1 MLQDTTNVSVTSGNH
16 DEETSDIADA
26 AFGEKIPDSEYLTGW
41 KLHLTIL
48 FRLLLAL
55 FAVQM
60 EATIVSTSVIA
71 ITNELRGFSMSSWIF
86 TGFLLTYSGFVIIWA
101 KLSDIYGRKPLLLAS
116 LFIFTAFSGGCGA
129 AQTLTQLIVC
139 RCLQG
144 LGASGVYSLVII
156 IFFEMVPPHAFPK
169 YTAIVTMSITMST
182 TFGPLIGG
190 AINNHTTWRWVFLLN
205 CPLGALSLLGLIILM
220 PTVFPNQ
227 RYLAQLSNNPPPSKF
242 SFQSLNRVDG
252 LGAMLLLGASVLLI
266 TALQQAADGKSFA
279 AAVVLPLLVISG
291 VMWVAFVAWSWFVT
305 TKRTLPEPIFP
316 WRFIKSRVC
325 IGLVL
330 NTFFTGTIITVATI
344 QIPQRF
350 QTVNGDSAF
359 VAGTR
364 LIPFSIMVPMGAV
377 ISALIIGKTRIPPI
391 YFLFAGGLLEVAGTA
406 GLCVTP
412 TTWKIWPPQYV
423 FQILAGTGVG
433 FFNGT
438 LTLLVPFI
446 VEKRDLGV
454 GTGAVAQFKVLGGMA
469 ILAVV
474 TSVMNRVIR
483 SELERILPT
492 EQVQLLLETTN
503 VIAKFPPEIQ
513 EQVRHIFGRGYN
525 LQMKIMI
532 GFGAA
537 QIPSTLLM
545 WTKKPIMVE
554 KK

>member
-1 MLQDTTNVSVTSGNH
+1 MLQDTTNVSVGSKH
-16 DEETSDIADA
+16 DEETSDIADEA
-26 AFGEKIPDSEYLTGW
+26 IGEKIPDSEYLTGW
-41 KLHLTIL
+41 KLHVLSAA
-48 FRLLLAL
+48 LLLAL

-71 ITNELRGFSMSSWIF
+71 ITNELRGFSISSWIF

-129 AQTLTQLIVC
+129 AQTLTQLHCDHVDYNVHNIWTAHRRSYQQPHYV
-139 RCLQG
+139 
-144 LGASGVYSLVII
+144 
-156 IFFEMVPPHAFPK
+156 EMGF
-169 YTAIVTMSITMST
+169 ST
-182 TFGPLIGG
+182 E
-190 AINNHTTWRWVFLLN
+190 
-205 CPLGALSLLGLIILM
+205 
-220 PTVFPNQ
+220 
-227 RYLAQLSNNPPPSKF
+227 RYLAHLSNNPPPAKF
-242 SFQSLNRVDG
+242 SLQSLNRVDG
-252 LGAMLLLGASVLLI
+252 LGAMLLLGAGVLLI

-291 VMWVAFVAWSWFVT
+291 VMWVAFVGWSWFVT

-325 IGLVL
+325 IGLVF

-377 ISALIIGKTRIPPI
+377 ISALIIGRTRIPPI

-483 SELERILPT
+483 SELERVLPT
-492 EQVQLLLETTN
+492 DQVQLLLETTD
-503 VIAKFPPEIQ
+503 VITKFPPEIQ
-513 EQVRHIFGRGYN
+513 ETVRHIFGRGYN